1 MAKDCGCPACNPVNQ
16 RNSEYIAPRKLTLKE
31 RIHKQRMENIEASDR
46 AFEYIQTNQKRY
58 AEHRASILTEKK
70 RTKTGHLNDVGYSG
84 TNTDHAGTITKS
96 AGNIIV
102 GNVDVLINEPSMITD
117 TTENIGST
125 PAKPIDVIKKNS
137 ARTFKDYFRVLLKHE
152 GGFVNDPDDLGGAT
166 NKGITYKT
174 LQAYSKKLLD

>member
-1 MAKDCGCPACNPVNQ
+1 
-16 RNSEYIAPRKLTLKE
+16 
-31 RIHKQRMENIEASDR
+31 
-46 AFEYIQTNQKRY
+46 
-58 AEHRASILTEKK
+58 
-70 RTKTGHLNDVGYSG
+70 
-84 TNTDHAGTITKS
+84 
-96 AGNIIV
+96 
-102 GNVDVLINEPSMITD
+102 MITD